1 MKPSLYIGK
10 EPNFQKIIITSAV
23 LHLFFITLAT
33 VPFKTK
39 EREYKSY
46 YVNIVR
52 PAEVRKPKTSL
63 KSKKTGK
70 DKSESIKIKTPIKR
84 KTKPKP
90 RPKPKSK
97 ADMTLEPDKKV
108 AHEIERLRAISS
120 LAKLKKKKQE
130 GKSGKLDS
138 IRKNI
143 QGSVSK
149 DSVTKETPVRAA
161 GVPGIVNSTDT
172 ESYSALVFERI
183 QREWIYPDFDIAKF
197 ETIISFKITKEGKVM
212 SQKLK
217 KSSGNAIFDRSAMK
231 AVLKASPLPPPPVE
245 QEVEV
250 RFHL

>member
-1 MKPSLYIGK
+1 MRPSLHIGK

-23 LHLFFITLAT
+23 LHIFFITLAT

-46 YVNIVR
+46 YVNIVT
-52 PAEVRKPKTSL
+52 PAEVRKPRASL
-63 KSKKTGK
+63 KTKKTGK
-70 DKSESIKIKTPIKR
+70 AESESIKVKTPVKR
-84 KTKPKP
+84 KPKPKP
-90 RPKPKSK
+90 RSK

-108 AHEIERLRAISS
+108 AQEIDRLRAISS
-120 LAKLKKKKQE
+120 LAKLKKKKEE

-138 IRKNI
+138 IRQKI
-143 QGSVSK
+143 QGSLSK
-149 DSVTKETPVRAA
+149 DSVTQETPLRSA

-172 ESYSALVFERI
+172 ESYSALVFEMI
-183 QREWIYPDFDIAKF
+183 QREWIYPDFDIADL
-197 ETIISFKITKEGKVM
+197 ESIISFKITKEGKIS
-212 SQKLK
+212 SQKLI
-217 KSSGNAIFDRSAMK
+217 KSSGNTIFDRSAMK

>member
-1 MKPSLYIGK
+1 MKHSLNIGI

-23 LHLFFITLAT
+23 LHLFFLALAT

-46 YVNIVR
+46 YVNIVT
-52 PAEVRKPKTSL
+52 PAEVRKPKASL

-70 DKSESIKIKTPIKR
+70 AESESIKVKTPIKR
-84 KTKPKP
+84 RTKPKP
-90 RPKPKSK
+90 KSTSK

-108 AHEIERLRAISS
+108 AQEIERLRAITS
-120 LAKLKKKKQE
+120 LAKMKKKKEE
-130 GKSGKLDS
+130 GKSGKLAS
-138 IRKNI
+138 IRKKI
-143 QGSVSK
+143 QGSLSK
-149 DSVTKETPVRAA
+149 KDTVTQETPLRTA
-161 GVPGIVNSTDT
+161 GIPGIVNSTDT

-183 QREWIYPDFDIAKF
+183 QREWIYPDFDIAKL
-197 ETIISFKITKEGKVM
+197 ETIISFKITKEGNVL
-212 SQKLK
+212 SQKII

>member
-1 MKPSLYIGK
+1 MKHSLNIGI

-23 LHLFFITLAT
+23 LHLFFIALAT

-39 EREYKSY
+39 DREYKSY
-46 YVNIVR
+46 YVNIVT
-52 PAEVRKPKTSL
+52 PAEVRKPKASL

-70 DKSESIKIKTPIKR
+70 VESESIKVKTPIKR
-84 KTKPKP
+84 KTKPKSTP
-90 RPKPKSK
+90 K

-108 AHEIERLRAISS
+108 AQEIERLRAITS
-120 LAKLKKKKQE
+120 LAKMKKKKEE
-130 GKSGKLDS
+130 GKSGKLAS
-138 IRKNI
+138 IRKKI
-143 QGSVSK
+143 QGSLSK
-149 DSVTKETPVRAA
+149 DAVTQETPLRTA
-161 GVPGIVNSTDT
+161 GIPGIVNSTDT

-183 QREWIYPDFDIAKF
+183 QREWIYPDFDIAKL
-197 ETIISFKITKEGKVM
+197 ETIISFKINKEGKVL
-212 SQKLK
+212 SQKII

>member
-1 MKPSLYIGK
+1 MKPSLHIGK
-10 EPNFQKIIITSAV
+10 EPNFQAIIITSAV

-46 YVNIVR
+46 YVNIVS
-52 PAEVRKPKTSL
+52 PAEVQKPKASL

-70 DKSESIKIKTPIKR
+70 DESESIKIKTPIKR

-90 RPKPKSK
+90 KAKSK

-108 AHEIERLRAISS
+108 AYEIERLRAISS
-120 LAKLKKKKQE
+120 LAKLKKKKKE

-149 DSVTKETPVRAA
+149 DSSTRETPVRTA

-183 QREWIYPDFDIAKF
+183 QREWIYPDFDIAKL
-197 ETIISFKITKEGKVM
+197 ETIISFKITKEGKVL

>member
-1 MKPSLYIGK
+1 MKHALNIGK

-39 EREYKSY
+39 DREYKSY
-46 YVNIVR
+46 YVNIVT
-52 PAEVRKPKTSL
+52 PSEVRKPRASL

-70 DKSESIKIKTPIKR
+70 AESESVRVKTPLKR
-84 KTKPKP
+84 KTKPIS
-90 RPKPKSK
+90 KSK
-97 ADMTLEPDKKV
+97 ADMTLEPDKTV
-108 AHEIERLRAISS
+108 AQEIERLRAISS
-120 LAKLKKKKQE
+120 LAKMNKKKKE
-130 GKSGKLDS
+130 SKSGKLDS
-138 IRKNI
+138 IRKTI
-143 QGSVSK
+143 QGSLSK
-149 DSVTKETPVRAA
+149 DSVKQETPLRAA

-183 QREWIYPDFDIAKF
+183 QREWIYPDFDIADL
-197 ETIISFKITKEGKVM
+197 EAIISFKITKEGKVM
-212 SQKLK
+212 SQKFK
-217 KSSGNAIFDRSAMK
+217 KSSGNTIFDRSAMK

>member
-1 MKPSLYIGK
+1 MRHSLHIGK

-23 LHLFFITLAT
+23 IHLFFIALAT

-39 EREYKSY
+39 DREYKSY
-46 YVNIVR
+46 YVNIVS

-63 KSKKTGK
+63 KAKKSGK
-70 DKSESIKIKTPIKR
+70 AERESIKVKKPIQR
-84 KTKPKP
+84 RTK
-90 RPKPKSK
+90 PKPKSK
-97 ADMTLEPDKKV
+97 ADMTLEPEKKV
-108 AHEIERLRAISS
+108 AQEIERLRAIST
-120 LAKLKKKKQE
+120 LAKLRKKEKQ

-138 IRKNI
+138 IRKKI
-143 QGSVSK
+143 QGSLSK
-149 DSVTKETPVRAA
+149 DSVKQETPLRSA

-183 QREWIYPDFDIAKF
+183 QREWIYPDLDRADL
-197 ETIISFKITKEGKVM
+197 EAIISFRITGEGKII

-217 KSSGNAIFDRSAMK
+217 KSSGNTIFDRSAMK

>member
-1 MKPSLYIGK
+1 MRPSLHIGK

-39 EREYKSY
+39 DREYKSY
-46 YVNIVR
+46 YVNIVS
-52 PAEVRKPKTSL
+52 PAEVRKPKATV

-70 DKSESIKIKTPIKR
+70 AERESIKIKKPIKR

-90 RPKPKSK
+90 KSKSK
-97 ADMTLEPDKKV
+97 ADMTLETEKKV

-120 LAKLKKKKQE
+120 LAKLKKKKKE

-149 DSVTKETPVRAA
+149 DTVTKETPVRAA

-183 QREWIYPDFDIAKF
+183 QREWIYPDFDVAQL
-197 ETIISFKITKEGKVM
+197 ETIISFKITKDGTVM
-212 SQKLK
+212 SQIVK

>member
-1 MKPSLYIGK
+1 MKHALNIGK

-39 EREYKSY
+39 DREYKSY
-46 YVNIVR
+46 YVNIVT
-52 PAEVRKPKTSL
+52 PSEVRKPRASA

-70 DKSESIKIKTPIKR
+70 AESESIRVKKPLKR
-84 KTKPKP
+84 RTKPIS
-90 RPKPKSK
+90 KSK
-97 ADMTLEPDKKV
+97 ADMTLEPDKTV
-108 AHEIERLRAISS
+108 AQEIERLRAISS
-120 LAKLKKKKQE
+120 LAKLKKKKEE

-138 IRKNI
+138 IRQKI
-143 QGSVSK
+143 QGSLSK
-149 DSVTKETPVRAA
+149 DSVTQETPLRAA

-172 ESYSALVFERI
+172 ESYSALVFARI
-183 QREWIYPDFDIAKF
+183 QREWIYPDFNIADL
-197 ETIISFKITKEGKVM
+197 ETIISFKINKEGEVV

-217 KSSGNAIFDRSAMK
+217 KSSGNTIFDRSAIK

>member
-1 MKPSLYIGK
+1 MKPSLHIGK
-10 EPNFQKIIITSAV
+10 EPNFQIIIITSAV

-39 EREYKSY
+39 DREYKSY
-46 YVNIVR
+46 YVNIVS
-52 PAEVRKPKTSL
+52 PAEVRKPKATL

-70 DKSESIKIKTPIKR
+70 AEKESVKIKTPIKR
-84 KTKPKP
+84 KTKPIS
-90 RPKPKSK
+90 KSK

-108 AHEIERLRAISS
+108 ALEIERLRAINS

-149 DSVTKETPVRAA
+149 YTVTRETPVRAA

-183 QREWIYPDFDIAKF
+183 QREWIYPDFDIAQL
-197 ETIISFKITKEGKVM
+197 ETIISFKITKDGTVM
-212 SQKLK
+212 SQILK

>member
-1 MKPSLYIGK
+1 MKPSLHIGK

-33 VPFKTK
+33 LPFKSK

-46 YVNIVR
+46 YVNIVS
-52 PAEVRKPKTSL
+52 PVEVKKPRASS

-70 DKSESIKIKTPIKR
+70 TDSESIKVKTPIKR
-84 KTKPKP
+84 KAKPKPKP
-90 RPKPKSK
+90 RTK
-97 ADMTLEPDKKV
+97 ADMTLEPDKTV
-108 AHEIERLRAISS
+108 AQEIDRLRAISS
-120 LAKLKKKKQE
+120 LAKLKKKKE
-130 GKSGKLDS
+130 KGKSGKLDS

-149 DSVTKETPVRAA
+149 DSVKQETPLRAA

-183 QREWIYPDFDIAKF
+183 QREWIYPDFDISDL
-197 ETIISFKITKEGKVM
+197 ETIISFKITTDGNIV
-212 SQKLK
+212 SQKFK
-217 KSSGNAIFDRSAMK
+217 KTSGNTIFDRSAMK
-231 AVLKASPLPPPPVE
+231 AVFKASPLPAPPVE

>member
-1 MKPSLYIGK
+1 MRPSLHIGK
-10 EPNFQKIIITSAV
+10 EPNFQIIIITSAV

-39 EREYKSY
+39 NREYKSY
-46 YVNIVR
+46 YVNIVS
-52 PAEVRKPKTSL
+52 PAEVRKPKASL

-70 DKSESIKIKTPIKR
+70 AEKVPIKIKTPIKR
-84 KTKPKP
+84 KTKPVS
-90 RPKPKSK
+90 KSK
-97 ADMTLEPDKKV
+97 ADMTLETDKKV

-120 LAKLKKKKQE
+120 LAKLKKKKKE

-149 DSVTKETPVRAA
+149 DTVTKETPVRAA

-183 QREWIYPDFDIAKF
+183 QREWIYPDFDIAQL
-197 ETIISFKITKEGKVM
+197 ETIISFKITKDGTVM
-212 SQKLK
+212 SQIVK